1 MSGPVA
7 PLVIDGAVRGDIFLA
22 WTEQHLIKELHAGDI
37 VIMDNLS
44 SHKVAGVNE
53 AVRSVGARIRYL
65 PPYSPDLNPI
75 ENMFAKLKHLIRKSG
90 ERMVEALWSRIGQLL
105 DLISH
110 QECQNYIEHAGYS
123 KN

>member
-1 MSGPVA
+1 VA
-7 PLVIDGAVRGDIFLA
+7 PLVIDGAIRGDIFLA
-22 WTEQHLIKELHAGDI
+22 WTKQHLINELHEGDV

-44 SHKVAGVNE
+44 SHKVAGVRE

-90 ERMVEALWSRIGQLL
+90 ERLVDSLWQTIGRLF
-105 DLISH
+105 DLFPAD
-110 QECQNYIEHAGYS
+110 ECKNYIRHAGYT